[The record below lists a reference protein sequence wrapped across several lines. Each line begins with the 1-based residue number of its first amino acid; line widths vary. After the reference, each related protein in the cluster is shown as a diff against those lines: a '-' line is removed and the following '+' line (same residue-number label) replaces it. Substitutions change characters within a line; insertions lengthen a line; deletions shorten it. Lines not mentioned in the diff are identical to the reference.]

1 MHISALRGYL
11 RRVLAPLPG
20 FGAPAAGL
28 SPSDIAA
35 LMPRRALAP
44 DPGWSRVYGAQAA
57 DDKLAQQR
65 ELAFRALTAPILAPW
80 LSGSWV
86 WLEPGDEL
94 SRALL
99 LSGLYEPETMLAV
112 RDLLPPDGVFVDV
125 GAHCGLF
132 SLFAAGCVGAGG
144 IILAFE
150 PSPREFVRL
159 QANLAANSLTQVQA
173 HQAAITDQEGEVVLR
188 LAEPGH
194 AGHNT
199 IGNAFAYDGVLLAA
213 TPTVT
218 ATTLDR
224 VLADLVR
231 CDVVKIDIEGAEL
244 RALRGGSAAIERL
257 RPALVLEVFDR
268 ALAGCGATVAEL
280 LAWLDTHDY
289 IAHDIDPATARLVEL
304 ARIAPGES
312 KNIVAL
318 PRR

>member
-1 MHISALRGYL
+1 MHISALRRYL
-11 RRVLAPLPG
+11 RRVLAPLLG

-65 ELAFRALTAPILAPW
+65 ELAFRALTAPILVPW

-231 CDVVKIDIEGAEL
+231 CDVIKIDIEGAEL
-244 RALRGGSAAIERL
+244 CHRRRT
-257 RPALVLEVFDR
+257 
-268 ALAGCGATVAEL
+268 CG
-280 LAWLDTHDY
+280 
-289 IAHDIDPATARLVEL
+289 
-304 ARIAPGES
+304 
-312 KNIVAL
+312 
-318 PRR
+318 